1 MHADS
6 AHVRLSR
13 LPLTLRALVLVPLLA
28 AGMDQ
33 LRASLVCGPGAR
45 TCLEAAGHSDLGF
58 AGVLVVVGYA
68 LGSAL
73 LVARFA
79 RGRPSLG
86 LWAVGTAGLW
96 AACGGQ
102 ALLVSALG
110 GAAVLGGGWLQLLAL
125 GLLAGAVLA
134 LALKA
139 LPAARE
145 LVRSLRPATPRPPL
159 PAAAT
164 ALLLAA
170 APRAPRRS
178 PQPHPPSC
186 SRPPRAHRASPSPAS
201 RGIAHHPPRRSPP
214 CRGRARP
221 G

>member
-33 LRASLVCGPGAR
+33 MRASLVCGPGAR
-45 TCLEAAGHSDLGF
+45 TCLEAADQSGLGF
-58 AGVLVVVGYA
+58 AGVLVLVAYA

-86 LWAVGTAGLW
+86 LWGAGTAGLW
-96 AACGGQ
+96 AACGGPAPRGSAAGGGQ
-102 ALLVSALG
+102 GGLVSALG
-110 GAAVLGGGWLQLLAL
+110 GAAGLGGGWLQLLAL

-134 LALKA
+134 LALQA
-139 LPAARE
+139 LPAGRE
-145 LVRSLRPATPRPPL
+145 L
-159 PAAAT
+159 
-164 ALLLAA
+164 
-170 APRAPRRS
+170 
-178 PQPHPPSC
+178 
-186 SRPPRAHRASPSPAS
+186 
-201 RGIAHHPPRRSPP
+201 
-214 CRGRARP
+214 
-221 G
+221 